1 MKPGA
6 VPTIDSSIENEIPTQ
21 FEIQNEIVNEI
32 EISNEIANKI
42 EISNEIE
49 IPNKVLNTPKTTDIK
64 EDSREQYINTLK
76 SKMYVCFKK
85 SEEIL
90 I

>member
-21 FEIQNEIVNEI
+21 FEIQNEIVNE
-32 EISNEIANKI
+32 I